1 LVALLARTS
10 PPGTTMPDEAPWPA
24 MPVLA
29 TDPLRLI
36 VTALKLIPLT
46 LGACPTMFDGA
57 AL

>member
-1 LVALLARTS
+1 
-10 PPGTTMPDEAPWPA
+10 

-36 VTALKLIPLT
+36 ATALKLIPLT
-46 LGACPTMFDGA
+46 FGACPTMFDGA